1 MTQRPVRPRT
11 VPWHGVGAPEDPKA
25 QIVAAASR
33 CLVEFGLDHTSLSAI
48 AREAGVSRQTIYN
61 HFDSRD
67 EIVGEAIECAA
78 TQASARI
85 ISEARKNST
94 AAGFVVD
101 LCMSAIEEFRRN
113 PAISP
118 MLLALDDPDRRS
130 RVLTPDVI
138 ARAREYLQPILE
150 YLPERAPYLD
160 EMTETY
166 LRFELSLLTI
176 DSANSRSAEA
186 MRGYL
191 HRVLVPALGIPT
203 TNEK

>member
-1 MTQRPVRPRT
+1 MAQRRVRPRT
-11 VPWHGVGAPEDPKA
+11 VPWHGVGTPEDPKA

-33 CLVEFGLDHTSLSAI
+33 CLVEFGLERTSLSAI

-61 HFDSRD
+61 HFDSRED
-67 EIVGEAIECAA
+67 IVGEAIEWAA

-85 ISEARKNST
+85 IAEARKNCS

-118 MLLALDDPDRRS
+118 MLPALDDPDTRS
-130 RVLTPDVI
+130 RVLTPEVI
-138 ARAREYLQPILE
+138 ARSREYLQPILD
-150 YLPERAPYLD
+150 YVPERAPYLD

-176 DSANSRSAEA
+176 DSATSRSAEA

-191 HRVLVPALGIPT
+191 HRVLVPALGLPLD
-203 TNEK
+203 EE